1 MRSFRDAYPRCS
13 IVLAV
18 ALGLMVVSSTT
29 AAQQRMSNHTNAG
42 TEAKRALS
50 PTVAGDR
57 ASDIEALR
65 LVIRRLEAR
74 IAELEAR
81 LENVDERT
89 ARNER
94 EVARTETTA
103 ARVTDELRQWKKHEA
118 ESRPLL
124 NFFKRTEIRGSIDG
138 YYAFNVNRPA
148 LAVVDDLAGTGNQL
162 YPFAHAHNQF
172 TLNLA
177 KFTIERTPD
186 RQSPIG
192 FTLDLAFGPAAEVV
206 HAAEPGGDGIFRH
219 VQQAYVSYLA
229 PIGHGLKLDFG
240 KFVTPIGAEVIE
252 SQDNWNYSRGLLFS
266 WAIPFYHFGARAT
279 YQWDTV
285 SLSGFLLN
293 GWNNVVD
300 NNSGKTFAVQVAW
313 QPHPRFQWVQN
324 YMAGPENAGDRH
336 NVRHLVDSI
345 VTYKATD
352 QLSLMLNYD
361 YGMDRLLDGSRVF
374 WTGWAAYARYA
385 LTPRWALA
393 SRLEWFND
401 HDGFATG
408 VAQRVKE
415 FTLTSEFRLHRHLI
429 TKFEIRSDWS
439 DREFFRNGG
448 GSAKRSQLVSLIGLA
463 ITFGS
468 NEDR

>member
-1 MRSFRDAYPRCS
+1 MTSLRDAYPKCR
-13 IVLAV
+13 V
-18 ALGLMVVSSTT
+18 ALAAAVGLMVVHSTT
-29 AAQQRMSNHTNAG
+29 AAQQWTSNRIDAQ
-42 TEAKRALS
+42 TEVKDTSSATA
-50 PTVAGDR
+50 TGER

-65 LVIRRLEAR
+65 LIIRRLEAR
-74 IAELEAR
+74 IADLEAT
-81 LENVDERT
+81 LENVRERA

-94 EVARTETTA
+94 DVARTKSSA
-103 ARVTDELRQWKKHEA
+103 ARLDDELRQWKKHQA

-138 YYAFNVNRPA
+138 YYAFNFNRPA
-148 LAVVDDLAGTGNQL
+148 STAVDDLTGTGNQL
-162 YPFAHAHNQF
+162 YPFARAHDQF
-172 TLNLA
+172 NLNLA
-177 KFTIERTPD
+177 KFTIQRTPD

-192 FTLDLAFGPAAEVV
+192 FTLDLAFGPAADVV

-324 YMAGPENAGDRH
+324 YMVGPENAGDRH
-336 NVRHLVDSI
+336 DVRHLVDSI
-345 VTYKATD
+345 FTYNITD
-352 QLSLMLNYD
+352 QLSFMLNYD

-415 FTLTSEFRLHRHLI
+415 FTVTNEFRLHRHLI

-439 DREFFRNGG
+439 DREFFKNGSG
-448 GSAKRSQLVSLIGLA
+448 NAKRSQLVSLIGLA

-468 NEDR
+468 REDR